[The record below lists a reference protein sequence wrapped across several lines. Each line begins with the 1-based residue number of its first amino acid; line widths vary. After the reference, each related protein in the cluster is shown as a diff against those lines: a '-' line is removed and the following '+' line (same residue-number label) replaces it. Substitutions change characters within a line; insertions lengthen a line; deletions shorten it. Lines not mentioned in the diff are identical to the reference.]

1 MRIQV
6 RTVVFAALVA
16 LMALALQAL
25 AQADDF
31 QFTFAT
37 DPVGCSN
44 YSGGCGAV
52 DASGIFVTAPVTES
66 PQFGAFN
73 VYPITSVTGTLD
85 GFSMTLDN
93 PGSSAIVQSSLN
105 LPDFGPGVIFTANGQ
120 QYELEFNEGPHPAG
134 GDDLLYSFSS
144 NTFTDVALN
153 VAPVSMPEPSELS
166 SVGAGLLGL
175 LGARFC
181 KKRVPR

>member
-1 MRIQV
+1 MRIQL
-6 RTVVFAALVA
+6 RTVVFATLVV
-16 LMALALQAL
+16 LMPLALQTL

-37 DPVGCSN
+37 DPAGCSN

-52 DASGIFVTAPVTES
+52 DASGVFGTAPVTES

-120 QYELEFNEGPHPAG
+120 QYELEFNEGPHPPG
-134 GDDLLYSFSS
+134 SDNLLYSFSN
-144 NTFTDVALN
+144 NTFTNVALT
-153 VAPVSMPEPSELS
+153 VTPVNIPEPSELS
-166 SVGAGLLGL
+166 LVGAGLLGL
-175 LGARFC
+175 AGVRFC
-181 KKRVPR
+181 KKQVPR

>member
-6 RTVVFAALVA
+6 RTVVFATLVA
-16 LMALALQAL
+16 LMPLALQAF

-44 YSGGCGAV
+44 YSGGCGTV
-52 DASGIFVTAPVTES
+52 DASGIFVTDPVTES

-105 LPDFGPGVIFTANGQ
+105 LPNFGPGVIFTANGQ
-120 QYELEFNEGPHPAG
+120 QYELEFNEGPHAPG
-134 GDDLLYSFSS
+134 SDDLLYSFSS
-144 NTFTDVALN
+144 NTFTNVALS
-153 VAPVSMPEPSELS
+153 VTPVSVPEPSELS

-175 LGARFC
+175 A
-181 KKRVPR
+181 V